1 MGRRMVTIR
10 MMTRTFAALPL
21 ALAVA
26 ATGTASAAPGGRIGT
41 LPLGSYECGL
51 PGDATGEAWIE
62 QEDRD
67 FVLINGS
74 SYRTAE
80 GRGTYLLTGD
90 DVTFT
95 RGPMKGMRFVR
106 ETLNRLRKLEENG
119 AAGKMR
125 CIRRSERG

>member
-1 MGRRMVTIR
+1 
-10 MMTRTFAALPL
+10 MTKTFAAL

-26 ATGTASAAPGGRIGT
+26 AVSAASAAPGGRIGT
-41 LPLGSYECGL
+41 LPLGSYVCGL
-51 PGDATGEAWIE
+51 PGDATGEAWLE
-62 QEDRD
+62 QEDMD

-74 SYRTAE
+74 SYRTSE

-90 DVTFT
+90 NVRFT

-106 ETLNRLRKLEENG
+106 ETLNRLRKVEANG
-119 AAGKMR
+119 SAGKLR